1 MPRSNFYRKDGRKS
15 LDRKKE
21 FFRRIFKA
29 VVGLEIFSIGIYFFI
44 QANIGLPPWDVL
56 SMGISYQ
63 VPGLTYGD
71 ACTIVSLAVLGVD
84 LLLKERLGF
93 GSLLDALIVG
103 KSVDLWVWIGFLP
116 EQSTAVG
123 GILFAVVSLFIICYG
138 MYFYMAAGL
147 CCGPRDSLMVA
158 IGRRLPKAKIGFV
171 VMLINAVVL
180 VGGYFLGGPIGLG
193 TLIEVLCV
201 GSIMNLVFRL
211 MKFEP
216 RDVVHEDFFQSLA
229 RFRKRKDPAA

>member
-1 MPRSNFYRKDGRKS
+1 M
-15 LDRKKE
+15 DRKKE
-21 FFRRIFKA
+21 FFKRILKA

-56 SMGISYQ
+56 SMGISYR

-71 ACTIVSLAVLGVD
+71 ACTIVSLLVLGID

-93 GSLLDALIVG
+93 GSLLDALLVG
-103 KSVDLWVWIGFLP
+103 KSVDLWAWVGFLP
-116 EQSTAVG
+116 EQSTVWV
-123 GILFAVVSLFIICYG
+123 GILFALISLFIMCYG
-138 MYFYMAAGL
+138 MYFYMDAGL

-158 IGRRLPKAKIGFV
+158 IGRRLPKAKIGLV

-193 TLIEVLCV
+193 TLIEVLCA
-201 GSIMNLVFRL
+201 GSIMNFVFKL

-216 RDVVHEDFFQSLA
+216 RDVAHEDFLQSLA
-229 RFRKRKDPAA
+229 HFRKMRDPAA